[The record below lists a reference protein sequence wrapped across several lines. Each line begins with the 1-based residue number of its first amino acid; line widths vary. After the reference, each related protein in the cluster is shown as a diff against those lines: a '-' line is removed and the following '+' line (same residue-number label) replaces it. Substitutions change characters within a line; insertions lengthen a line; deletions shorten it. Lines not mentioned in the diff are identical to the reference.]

1 MSVLGSTN
9 AYSNSTVY
17 VSGTRA
23 SVTLNTSITTATM
36 SLLPPFR
43 NSTRTS
49 PEVCR
54 SFSSDHMFTA
64 ELANPIL
71 APSVPEARISFRA
84 RTQLSFAFVV
94 ATRSEEHTSELQS
107 LMRTSYAVFCLQKQN
122 NKHNVNPTHK
132 KIINHKISQP

>member
-1 MSVLGSTN
+1 MRISDWSSDVGS
-9 AYSNSTVY
+9 SDLSTVD
-17 VSGTRA
+17 VSGTRS
-23 SVTLNTSITTATM
+23 SVTLKTSITTATR
-36 SLLPPFR
+36 SLLPPFS

-94 ATRSEEHTSELQS
+94 ATRPTRSEEHTSELQS
-107 LMRTSYAVFCLQKQN
+107 LMRNSYAVFCLNKKQINKQN
-122 NKHNVNPTHK
+122 S
-132 KIINHKISQP
+132 SQHS